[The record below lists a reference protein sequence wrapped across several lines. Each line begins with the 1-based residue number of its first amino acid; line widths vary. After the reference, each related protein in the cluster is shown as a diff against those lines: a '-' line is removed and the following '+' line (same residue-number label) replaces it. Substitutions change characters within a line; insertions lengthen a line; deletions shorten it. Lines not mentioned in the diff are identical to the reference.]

1 MCVQCACVCAV
12 CVCVCSCVHTH
23 THKGSGAWRCLV
35 SNINECVATQDK
47 ERKDVMKKSR
57 EEAVQSESLALKCK
71 MTGCGFVVLSV
82 GLG

>member
-1 MCVQCACVCAV
+1 M
-12 CVCVCSCVHTH
+12 
-23 THKGSGAWRCLV
+23 